1 MDIREVLDLPVK
13 SVVNKKL
20 PKNQIQGKV
29 DKKSSDILTK
39 DVEGI
44 YIYSVLNKSTSN
56 IMPYQNED
64 FNISEVMV
72 LEVKLREIKNINTI
86 RKIFHNIIPNP
97 IILVL
102 SYEGKIEISV
112 GMKRLNKNDSMKV
125 ILGDIVLTKFIDLV
139 NTENYEKKFLEQ
151 IKITSLPQLNLYELY
166 KSLENHIVLTKFFE
180 VVDDYIVGVDK
191 IDKALELLNKYEKFE
206 EEINT
211 YEKNKKAEANFGRQ
225 MEWHVKIKKLEK
237 KLDSLKEEMKG
248 LC

>member
-1 MDIREVLDLPVK
+1 MDIKEVLDLPVK

-29 DKKSSDILTK
+29 DKKSSDILSK

-86 RKIFHNIIPNP
+86 RKIFHNIISNP

-139 NTENYEKKFLEQ
+139 NTESYEKKLLEQ

-180 VVDDYIVGVDK
+180 VADDYIVGVDK

>member
-1 MDIREVLDLPVK
+1 MDIKEVLDLPVK

-29 DKKSSDILTK
+29 DKKSSDILSK

-86 RKIFHNIIPNP
+86 RKIFHNIISNP

-139 NTENYEKKFLEQ
+139 NTESYEKKFLEQ

-166 KSLENHIVLTKFFE
+166 KSLENHIVLTKFFD
-180 VVDDYIVGVDK
+180 VLDDYIVGVDK

>member
-1 MDIREVLDLPVK
+1 MDIKEVLDLPVK

-29 DKKSSDILTK
+29 DKKSSDILTS

-139 NTENYEKKFLEQ
+139 NTESYEKKFLEQ

-166 KSLENHIVLTKFFE
+166 KSLENYIVLTKFFE

-191 IDKALELLNKYEKFE
+191 IDKALELLKKYEKLE
-206 EEINT
+206 EEIKS
-211 YEKNKKAEANFGRQ
+211 YEKNKNDEANFGRQ

-237 KLDSLKEEMKG
+237 RVDSLKKEIGG

>member
-1 MDIREVLDLPVK
+1 MDIKEVLDLPVK

-44 YIYSVLNKSTSN
+44 YIYSILNKATSN

-139 NTENYEKKFLEQ
+139 NTKSYEKKFLEQ

-166 KSLENHIVLTKFFE
+166 KSLENYIVLTKFFE
-180 VVDDYIVGVDK
+180 VADDYIVGVDK

-211 YEKNKKAEANFGRQ
+211 YEKNKKAEVNFGRQ